1 VELTKKQSAGLSGP
15 KLDARNISF
24 IWSQIYKEVDRDVGF
39 GVENLGRT
47 IFDSRNDINASYRF
61 VPLNHSID
69 YSNATSAGDNNIT
82 DAASISRTG
91 LFAMMAFGRDGY
103 RSVKPPAYLF
113 PPEDGS
119 AFVGAGGLTAIFS
132 ASDLINA
139 L

>member
-1 VELTKKQSAGLSGP
+1 VELTKKQTAGLSGP

-24 IWSQIYKEVDRDVGF
+24 IWSQIYRDNVTGAGF
-39 GVENLGRT
+39 AGENLGRT
-47 IFDSRNDINASYRF
+47 IFDTGSNIKASYRF

-69 YSNATSAGDNNIT
+69 YSNATSAGAGDIS
-82 DAASISRTG
+82 DAATISRTG

-113 PPEDGS
+113 SPEDGS
-119 AFVGAGGLTAIFS
+119 AFTGAGGLTAIFS
-132 ASDLINA
+132 ASALINA

>member
-1 VELTKKQSAGLSGP
+1 VELTKKQTAGLSGP

-24 IWSQIYKEVDRDVGF
+24 IWSQIYRDNVTGAGF
-39 GVENLGRT
+39 AGENLGRT
-47 IFDSRNDINASYRF
+47 IFDTNSDINASYRF

-69 YSNATSAGDNNIT
+69 YSNATSAGVGDLS
-82 DAASISRTG
+82 DAATISRTG

-113 PPEDGS
+113 APEDGS
-119 AFVGAGGLTAIFS
+119 GFSGAGGLTAIFS
-132 ASDLINA
+132 ASALINA